1 MAAEWQEL
9 RRRRRR
15 TRVHHGVGA
24 KMAHLVGLED
34 ALLVF
39 KLHP

>member
-9 RRRRRR
+9 RRRRHRA
-15 TRVHHGVGA
+15 RVHHDVGA